1 MMDSR
6 LIGRMLADV
15 TDELRKAEL
24 GEVPAITIPQVA
36 ELVALH
42 NELLRAKILI
52 TLATPPVRSPAP
64 VKPLD
69 LLAEDTAWTNYVN
82 KGTRW

>member
-1 MMDSR
+1 MMDLP
-6 LIGRMLADV
+6 LIERMLSDV

-24 GEVPAITIPQVA
+24 GETPAITIPQVA

-52 TLATPPVRSPAP
+52 TLATPPVKTPPP
-64 VKPLD
+64 VTPRD
-69 LLAEDTAWTNYVN
+69 LLAEDTAWTNYVF
-82 KGTRW
+82 KGGRW